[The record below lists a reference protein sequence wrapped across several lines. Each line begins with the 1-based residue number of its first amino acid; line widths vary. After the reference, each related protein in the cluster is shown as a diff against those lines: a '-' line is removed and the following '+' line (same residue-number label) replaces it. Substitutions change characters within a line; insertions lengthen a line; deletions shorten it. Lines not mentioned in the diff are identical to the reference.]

1 MTHSSLMLFVL
12 LGAAALA
19 QEPTPP
25 AKPTEPDAPVQPSPI
40 VEAKAPAKRATA
52 DESLVPPTPSE
63 LKDLVIWYG
72 ETRQRLGKELAA
84 YQAAGDVSGASAT
97 LVRLDTARRNVLA
110 AYEKLKGSAP

>member
-1 MTHSSLMLFVL
+1 MLFVL

-25 AKPTEPDAPVQPSPI
+25 AKPTDPDAPVQPSPI
-40 VEAKAPAKRATA
+40 VEAQAPASRAAA
-52 DESLVPPTPSE
+52 DDSLVPPAPSE

-84 YQAAGDVSGASAT
+84 YQAAGDVAGASAT
-97 LVRLDTARRNVLA
+97 LVRMDTARRNVLA
-110 AYEKLKGSAP
+110 AYDKLKVPTP